1 MGSSSTEDESVGR
14 SADASEGPT
23 GRADEGAGEST
34 EKRPTSEKRPTGRSG
49 ASRRIGRAGSYSK
62 GIARRR
68 EILDRAI
75 EVFRERGADGTSL
88 RRIAET
94 IGVSHG
100 ALLHYFSSREEL
112 LVAVYEHAERRR
124 DLDRLE
130 REGPDAFDEAAVEV
144 MANAALANLEVPG
157 LVQLYSTLVATSL
170 ESEKGPAKNYFT
182 ARFEG
187 VRGRLAKRL
196 REDQAAG
203 KVRDDVDPEQMA
215 ALIVAASDGLQIQW
229 LLEPSIQ
236 LQQTLELF
244 AVLLA
249 PR

>member
-1 MGSSSTEDESVGR
+1 MSTEDEPVDQAR
-14 SADASEGPT
+14 AVDPAPVPSADPDASPSPGSASARP
-23 GRADEGAGEST
+23 ADLAPS
-34 EKRPTSEKRPTGRSG
+34 
-49 ASRRIGRAGSYSK
+49 AARRIGRAGSYSK

-75 EVFRERGADGTSL
+75 EVFRDRGADGTSL
-88 RRIAET
+88 RRIAQT

-124 DLDRLE
+124 HIGRADGE
-130 REGPDAFDEAAVEV
+130 RERSVDV

-157 LVQLYSTLVATSL
+157 LVQLYSTLVATSIEA
-170 ESEKGPAKNYFT
+170 ESGPAKKYFT
-182 ARFEG
+182 DRFER
-187 VRGRLAKRL
+187 VRADLERRL
-196 REDQAAG
+196 REDQASG
-203 KVRDDVDPEQMA
+203 IVRGDVDPARTA

-229 LLEPSIQ
+229 LLEPTIA
-236 LQQTLELF
+236 LQESLETF

-249 PR
+249 P

>member
-1 MGSSSTEDESVGR
+1 MSTDDEPAEDPANPAASSASSPAEDPATPADDAAGPAGP
-14 SADASEGPT
+14 SAAGAV
-23 GRADEGAGEST
+23 RARG
-34 EKRPTSEKRPTGRSG
+34 
-49 ASRRIGRAGSYSK
+49 IGRQGSYSK
-62 GIARRR
+62 GIARRQ

-75 EVFRERGADGTSL
+75 EVFRDRGADGTSL
-88 RRIAET
+88 RRIAEA
-94 IGVSHG
+94 IGISHG

-130 REGPDAFDEAAVEV
+130 KEGPSALDDELAVEV
-144 MANAALANLEVPG
+144 MANAAMANLEVPG

-170 ESEKGPAKNYFT
+170 ESERGPAKEFFT
-182 ARFEG
+182 ARFEN
-187 VRGRLAKRL
+187 VRGSLATRL

-203 KVRDDVDPEQMA
+203 RVRADVDPEQMA

-244 AVLLA
+244 AVLLE
-249 PR
+249 P

>member
-1 MGSSSTEDESVGR
+1 MSTDDEPAEDPANPAASSASSPAGHPATPADDAAGPAGP
-14 SADASEGPT
+14 SAAGAA
-23 GRADEGAGEST
+23 RARG
-34 EKRPTSEKRPTGRSG
+34 
-49 ASRRIGRAGSYSK
+49 IGRQGSYSK

-75 EVFRERGADGTSL
+75 EVFRDRGADGTSL
-88 RRIAET
+88 RRIAEA

-130 REGPDAFDEAAVEV
+130 REGPTALDDELAVEV
-144 MANAALANLEVPG
+144 MANAAMANLEVPG

-170 ESEKGPAKNYFT
+170 ESERGPAKEFFT
-182 ARFEG
+182 ARFEN
-187 VRGRLAKRL
+187 VRGGLATRL

-203 KVRDDVDPEQMA
+203 RVRGDVDPEQMA

-244 AVLLA
+244 AVLLE
-249 PR
+249 P

>member
-1 MGSSSTEDESVGR
+1 MSTDEDPADEP
-14 SADASEGPT
+14 ADAAGPT
-23 GRADEGAGEST
+23 SPAAAAEAGGAVAEPTAPSVAGAPRARG
-34 EKRPTSEKRPTGRSG
+34 
-49 ASRRIGRAGSYSK
+49 IGRPGSYSK
-62 GIARRR
+62 GIARRQ

-75 EVFRERGADGTSL
+75 EVFRDRGADGTSL
-88 RRIAET
+88 RRIAEA

-112 LVAVYEHAERRR
+112 LVAVYEHGERRR

-130 REGPDAFDEAAVEV
+130 REGPDAFDELAVEV

-170 ESEKGPAKNYFT
+170 ESERGPAKEFFT
-182 ARFEG
+182 ARFEN
-187 VRGRLAKRL
+187 VRASLAARL
-196 REDQAAG
+196 RDDQAAG
-203 KVRDDVDPEQMA
+203 RVRADVDPEQMA

-249 PR
+249 P